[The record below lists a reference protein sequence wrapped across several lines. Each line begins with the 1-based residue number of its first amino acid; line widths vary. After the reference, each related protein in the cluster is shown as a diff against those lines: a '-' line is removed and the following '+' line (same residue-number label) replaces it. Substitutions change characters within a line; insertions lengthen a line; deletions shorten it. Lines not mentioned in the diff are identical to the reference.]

1 MADNTHQDDG
11 QHKRRVVWR
20 IGRGRSGGSL
30 GLSCFTHW
38 AIEEG
43 RPVLAADGDP
53 NNPTLSKLFP
63 SDGPYGVERPITA
76 ELEASK
82 IWLANTLAEALS
94 EKASIVIDMGGGDRV
109 SEELA
114 AESDLGAFLRD
125 NGVAPTFAYF
135 TGPERDDFDHVFRI
149 WDSSAFRDGDSVLF
163 LNEGLYRSTSR
174 STDPFAW
181 IQDDS
186 RFGRMRKAGVR
197 VVVFPA
203 LTCMKY
209 LENDGVNV
217 FDVIAGK
224 PKADGSQVNPLWR
237 HMTIKWLKD
246 FRANIEEEGILPWLP

>member
-1 MADNTHQDDG
+1 MPDTTPRSDERHQ
-11 QHKRRVVWR
+11 RRSVWR

-30 GLSCFTHW
+30 ALSCFMHW
-38 AIEEG
+38 AIEAG
-43 RPVLAADGDP
+43 RPALAADGDP

-63 SDGPYGVERPITA
+63 SDGPYGVDRPTSA

-94 EKASIVIDMGGGDRV
+94 EDASIVIDMGGGDRV

-114 AESDLGAFLRD
+114 AESDLGAFLRA
-125 NGVAPTFAYF
+125 NGVIPTFAYF
-135 TGPERDDFDHVFRI
+135 TGPERDDFDHVYRI
-149 WDSSAFRDGDSVLF
+149 WDSSSFKDGDSVLF

-174 STDPFAW
+174 SSDPFAW
-181 IQDDS
+181 L
-186 RFGRMRKAGVR
+186 RKDERLLAMHDAGVR
-197 VVVFPA
+197 TVVFPA

-209 LENDGVNV
+209 LENDGLNV

-237 HMTIKWLKD
+237 HMAVKWLRD
-246 FRANIEEEGILPWLP
+246 FGANIEEEGVHLWLP